1 MRLRAWLLR
10 RYEHPPSARGQRRRV
25 RLAALVLVVL
35 YAVVG
40 CRAESARTWTQV
52 DILRDAL
59 ADGAWDH
66 RTKSTM
72 NVGSGFVDNIVRGAW
87 GVAKVHQTPEEVLDN
102 LAAGSRAAGISPPL
116 CVTLDAR
123 KRADLT
129 SMRPDAKYATY
140 ACEPIRHRRAFGW
153 LLIIPYGRNEA
164 GRPNTQVQYGLGPN
178 AGGLRLFYRWPD
190 G

>member
-1 MRLRAWLLR
+1 M
-10 RYEHPPSARGQRRRV
+10 